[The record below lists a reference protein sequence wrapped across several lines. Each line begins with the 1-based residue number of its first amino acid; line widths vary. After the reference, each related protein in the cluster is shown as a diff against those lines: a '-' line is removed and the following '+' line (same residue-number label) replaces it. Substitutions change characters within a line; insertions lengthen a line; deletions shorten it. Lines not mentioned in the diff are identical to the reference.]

1 MNKIEQNLWD
11 IMIKSK
17 FSNYITRGLHM
28 STIKQTLDESNSK
41 VKSIYQDIR
50 DSRKTNYIG
59 NFWRYLAFDPLL
71 LKSVWEDVK
80 NLIVKDTVI
89 DKKTKEMIYMAVS
102 ITNNCSYCTHSHTAT
117 AKKLGMT
124 MKEHSEFLSIV
135 ALAAKTN
142 QLVNGLQVPID
153 DVFDADK
160 QD

>member
-1 MNKIEQNLWD
+1 
-11 IMIKSK
+11 
-17 FSNYITRGLHM
+17 M
-28 STIKQTLDESNSK
+28 STIKQTPDESDPS
-41 VKSIYQDIR
+41 VKNIYQDIR

-59 NFWRYLAFDPLL
+59 NFWRYLAFDPSL
-71 LKSVWEDVK
+71 LKNVWEDVK
-80 NLIVKDTVI
+80 NLMVKDTII

-124 MKEHSEFLSIV
+124 REEHSEFLSIV

-153 DVFDADK
+153 EIFDADR

>member
-1 MNKIEQNLWD
+1 
-11 IMIKSK
+11 
-17 FSNYITRGLHM
+17 M
-28 STIKQTLDESNSK
+28 STIKQTPDESDPS
-41 VKSIYQDIR
+41 VKNIYQDIR

-59 NFWRYLAFDPLL
+59 NFWRYLAFDPSL
-71 LKSVWEDVK
+71 LKNVWEDVK
-80 NLIVKDTVI
+80 NLMVKDTII

-124 MKEHSEFLSIV
+124 QEEHSEFLSIV

-153 DVFDADK
+153 EIFDADR
-160 QD
+160 QV

>member
-1 MNKIEQNLWD
+1 MAI
-11 IMIKSK
+11 IKK
-17 FSNYITRGLHM
+17 TP
-28 STIKQTLDESNSK
+28 DESDLR
-41 VKSIYQDIR
+41 VKNIYQDIR

-59 NFWRYLAFDPLL
+59 NFWRYLAFDPSL
-71 LKSVWEDVK
+71 LKNVWVDVK
-80 NLIVKDTVI
+80 NLMVKDTII

-124 MKEHSEFLSIV
+124 QEEHSEFLNIV

-153 DVFDADK
+153 EIFDADK
-160 QD
+160 QE

>member
-1 MNKIEQNLWD
+1 
-11 IMIKSK
+11 
-17 FSNYITRGLHM
+17 M
-28 STIKQTLDESNSK
+28 STIKQTPDESDPS
-41 VKSIYQDIR
+41 VKNIYQDIR

-59 NFWRYLAFDPLL
+59 NFWRYLAFDPSL
-71 LKSVWEDVK
+71 LKNVWEDVK
-80 NLIVKDTVI
+80 NLMVKDTII

-124 MKEHSEFLSIV
+124 QEEHSEFLSIV
-135 ALAAKTN
+135 SLAAKTN

-153 DVFDADK
+153 EIFDADK

>member
-1 MNKIEQNLWD
+1 MA
-11 IMIKSK
+11 
-17 FSNYITRGLHM
+17 
-28 STIKQTLDESNSK
+28 TIKKTPDESDLR
-41 VKSIYQDIR
+41 VKNIYQDIR

-59 NFWRYLAFDPLL
+59 NFWRYLAFDPSL
-71 LKSVWEDVK
+71 LKNVWVDVK
-80 NLIVKDTVI
+80 NLMVKDTII

-124 MKEHSEFLSIV
+124 QEEHSEFLSIV

-153 DVFDADK
+153 EIFDADR